1 MDAVHKEMTMWA
13 EMQSYSLCCLISILY
28 MYVITVHMCTSGT
41 QFKPRVLMLLPRVL
55 LYLST
60 SNLKVECQC
69 PALISLSNDIIYL
82 YIFLCFRKSFN
93 YLVLV
98 SYYRYCSL

>member
-1 MDAVHKEMTMWA
+1 MGRDAK
-13 EMQSYSLCCLISILY
+13 LLIMLFSILY
-28 MYVITVHMCTSGT
+28 MYVITVHMCTSGS

-60 SNLKVECQC
+60 SKVECQC

-82 YIFLCFRKSFN
+82 YIFLCFRKLFNLGN
-93 YLVLV
+93 YLIIEYWYPIIGIAVFE
-98 SYYRYCSL
+98 YF